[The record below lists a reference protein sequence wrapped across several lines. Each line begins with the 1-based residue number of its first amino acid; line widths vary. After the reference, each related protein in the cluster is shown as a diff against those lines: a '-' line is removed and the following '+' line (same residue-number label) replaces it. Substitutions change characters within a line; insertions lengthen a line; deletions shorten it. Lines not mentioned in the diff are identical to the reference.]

1 MNMILIYTS
10 LWNGKNDESAVYQV
24 MVLLQLDWQPQ
35 LLMIEELYAFMNHN
49 VSMVKKTMKMNYK
62 KVINY

>member
-10 LWNGKNDESAVYQV
+10 LWNGKNDKSAVYQV